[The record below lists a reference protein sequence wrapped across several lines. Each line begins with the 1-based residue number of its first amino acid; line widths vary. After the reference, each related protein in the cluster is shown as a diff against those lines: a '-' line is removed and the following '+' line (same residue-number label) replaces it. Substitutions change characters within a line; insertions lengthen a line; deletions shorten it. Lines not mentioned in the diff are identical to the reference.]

1 MSNYNKSTNFAVKD
15 TLTSG
20 DPDKVVSGAEI
31 DNEFNSI
38 ASAVTSKADKVAAA
52 TTNNFAGLNASGN
65 LIDSGKSSSDFAD
78 ATATSNSISV
88 IESDITE
95 LQNDKADK
103 VAAATTDNFAA
114 LDANGNL
121 KDSGENTVSV
131 APPVG
136 SITMYGGSSA
146 PSGWLY
152 CNGQNVSRT
161 TFANLFSAIGTTFGA
176 GDGSS
181 TFGLPDL
188 RDRFPIGDNSIG
200 GADSSRVSNYNTSLG
215 DSGGEDEHQ
224 LSESEMPS
232 HKHSF
237 NKRGDD
243 GVGATGS
250 SFSVVGFDTNIGG
263 GDGDMN
269 NTGGDQPHNN
279 MPPFLAVSF
288 IIKT

>member
-52 TTNNFAGLNASGN
+52 TTDN
-65 LIDSGKSSSDFAD
+65 L
-78 ATATSNSISV
+78 
-88 IESDITE
+88 
-95 LQNDKADK
+95 
-103 VAAATTDNFAA
+103 AA

-121 KDSGENTVSV
+121 KDSGGSIVSV

-152 CNGQNVSRT
+152 CNGQAVSRSIQSDL
-161 TFANLFSAIGTTFGA
+161 FAAIGTTFGN
-176 GDGSS
+176 GDGST
-181 TFGLPDL
+181 TFNLPDL
-188 RDRFPIGDNSIG
+188 RDRFPLGDNSNG
-200 GADSSRVSNYNTSLG
+200 GGDAGRVDNFNTNVG
-215 DSGGEDEHQ
+215 DDGGSAEHQ
-224 LSESEMPS
+224 LTEAEMPS
-232 HKHSF
+232 HNHKY
-237 NKRGDD
+237 GDVD
-243 GVGATGS
+243 TTSETSADAVASAFSIARNHTTS
-250 SFSVVGFDTNIGG
+250 S
-263 GDGDMN
+263 
-269 NTGGDQPHNN
+269 TGGDQAHNN

>member
-1 MSNYNKSTNFAVKD
+1 MSNYNKGTNFAVKD

-52 TTNNFAGLNASGN
+52 TTDN
-65 LIDSGKSSSDFAD
+65 L
-78 ATATSNSISV
+78 
-88 IESDITE
+88 
-95 LQNDKADK
+95 
-103 VAAATTDNFAA
+103 AA

-121 KDSGENTVSV
+121 KDSGGSIVSV

-146 PSGWLY
+146 PTGWLY

-161 TFANLFSAIGTTFGA
+161 TFANLFSAIGETFGA

-181 TFGLPDL
+181 TFSLPDL
-188 RDRFPIGDNSIG
+188 RDRFALGDKNIGASDTGRIG
-200 GADSSRVSNYNTSLG
+200 NFDTDIG
-215 DSGGEDEHQ
+215 DSGGSDEHQ
-224 LSESEMPS
+224 LTEAEMPS
-232 HKHSF
+232 HNHTYGRIRNGDDQSGEQVGGG
-237 NKRGDD
+237 GDD
-243 GVGATGS
+243 G
-250 SFSVVGFDTNIGG
+250 SFSTS
-263 GDGDMN
+263 
-269 NTGGDQPHNN
+269 TRGGDQAHNN

>member
-38 ASAVTSKADKVAAA
+38 ASAITSKADKVAAA
-52 TTNNFAGLNASGN
+52 TTDN
-65 LIDSGKSSSDFAD
+65 L
-78 ATATSNSISV
+78 
-88 IESDITE
+88 
-95 LQNDKADK
+95 
-103 VAAATTDNFAA
+103 AA

-121 KDSGENTVSV
+121 KDSGGSIVSV

-146 PSGWLY
+146 PTGWLY
-152 CNGQNVSRT
+152 CNGQNVSRA
-161 TFANLFSAIGTTFGA
+161 TFANLFSAIGETFGA

-181 TFGLPDL
+181 TFSLPDL
-188 RDRFPIGDNSIG
+188 RDRFPLGDNSNG
-200 GADSSRVSNYNTSLG
+200 GADASRVDNFNTNVG

-224 LSESEMPS
+224 LTEAEMPS
-232 HKHSF
+232 HNHSF
-237 NKRGDD
+237 SYSDSSSSSGSFMGGDD
-243 GVGATGS
+243 NSTNRTQTTNTKGS
-250 SFSVVGFDTNIGG
+250 DAA
-263 GDGDMN
+263 
-269 NTGGDQPHNN
+269 HNN

>member
-52 TTNNFAGLNASGN
+52 TTDN
-65 LIDSGKSSSDFAD
+65 L
-78 ATATSNSISV
+78 
-88 IESDITE
+88 
-95 LQNDKADK
+95 
-103 VAAATTDNFAA
+103 AA

-121 KDSGENTVSV
+121 KDSGGSIISV

-146 PSGWLY
+146 PTGWLY

-161 TFANLFSAIGTTFGA
+161 TFANLFSAIGETFGA

-188 RDRFPIGDNSIG
+188 RDRFPLGDNSNG
-200 GADSSRVSNYNTSLG
+200 GADASRVDNFNSNVG
-215 DSGGEDEHQ
+215 DSGGEDQHQ
-224 LSESEMPS
+224 LTEDEMPS
-232 HKHSF
+232 HNHSGVPTF
-237 NKRGDD
+237 TLSSGDTE
-243 GVGATGS
+243 GSSGRVTGS
-250 SFSVVGFDTNIGG
+250 GST
-263 GDGDMN
+263 N
-269 NTGGDQPHNN
+269 NTGGDQAHNN

>member
-1 MSNYNKSTNFAVKD
+1 MSNYNKATNFAVKD

-52 TTNNFAGLNASGN
+52 TTDN
-65 LIDSGKSSSDFAD
+65 L
-78 ATATSNSISV
+78 
-88 IESDITE
+88 
-95 LQNDKADK
+95 
-103 VAAATTDNFAA
+103 AA

-121 KDSGENTVSV
+121 KDSGGSIVSV

-161 TFANLFSAIGTTFGA
+161 TFANLFSAIGETFGA

-181 TFGLPDL
+181 TFSLPDL
-188 RDRFPIGDNSIG
+188 RDRFPLGDNSNG
-200 GADSSRVSNYNTSLG
+200 GADASRVDNFSTGLG
-215 DSGGEDEHQ
+215 DTGGADEHQ
-224 LSESEMPS
+224 LTEAEMPS
-232 HKHSF
+232 HSHSVPVVREGS
-237 NKRGDD
+237 NLLNRI
-243 GVGATGS
+243 AT
-250 SFSVVGFDTNIGG
+250 DTEVDAGTKQTNS
-263 GDGDMN
+263 
-269 NTGGDQPHNN
+269 TGGDQAHNN

>member
-52 TTNNFAGLNASGN
+52 TT
-65 LIDSGKSSSDFAD
+65 
-78 ATATSNSISV
+78 
-88 IESDITE
+88 
-95 LQNDKADK
+95 
-103 VAAATTDNFAA
+103 DNFAA

-121 KDSGENTVSV
+121 KDSGENIVSLAQRD

-136 SITMYGGSSA
+136 SITMYGGFSA

-161 TFANLFSAIGTTFGA
+161 TFANLFSAIGTTFGN
-176 GDGSS
+176 GDGST
-181 TFGLPDL
+181 TFNLPDL
-188 RDRFPIGDNSIG
+188 RDRFPLGDNSNG
-200 GADSSRVSNYNTSLG
+200 GADAGRVDNFNTGLG
-215 DSGGEDEHQ
+215 DAGGADEHQ
-224 LSESEMPS
+224 LTEAEMPS
-232 HKHSF
+232 HNHPSRFTGPTSAEGGGKARTSYAGETQSSF
-237 NKRGDD
+237 N
-243 GVGATGS
+243 A
-250 SFSVVGFDTNIGG
+250 
-263 GDGDMN
+263 
-269 NTGGDQPHNN
+269 GGDQPHNN